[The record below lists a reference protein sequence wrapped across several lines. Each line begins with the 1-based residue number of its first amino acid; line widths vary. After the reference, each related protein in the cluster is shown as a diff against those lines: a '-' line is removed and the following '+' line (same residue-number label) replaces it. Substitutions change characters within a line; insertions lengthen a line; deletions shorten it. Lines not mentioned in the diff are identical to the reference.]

1 MLKHCKDN
9 DHVEFVSR
17 CTYVRVCDVY
27 DVYMAC
33 GVCDIYILRV
43 VYITC
48 VRVYDINVYVH
59 RIICVKM

>member
-33 GVCDIYILRV
+33 GVCDIYIL
-43 VYITC
+43 
-48 VRVYDINVYVH
+48 INVYVH